1 MVTKVSDFLN
11 TTFSTLTADDAVTN
25 GVSYPGT
32 IVHTT
37 TGAPAT
43 GIGAG
48 LSFRVETAANNIET
62 GMTVETVTTDITGTS
77 EDFDFVVKLMQN
89 GAVAAE
95 RLRVNSAGQLTV
107 SSGVTGSGTITGT
120 NFVTTGATVPVNGMF
135 LPAANTVGFATNSI
149 ERMRFDA
156 AGRAG
161 LNITTLNANLEIGG
175 GTLATA
181 ANSQSMVVELT
192 TTSSNGDLL
201 QISNNRNATGGT
213 DWTTAGYRIQQKV
226 DATWMGFIQFNSGG
240 STTLNS
246 GGISFGTGQNT
257 TSANSI
263 PEVMRIDTNGNVGI
277 GVSSVTAGYKL
288 DIAGGIKIAGGGAIF
303 LQASGDIYAYRAGGT
318 TGVIFLVS
326 NGTRYLFYDGTAYQ
340 LPGAALAVG
349 GAITATGEIT
359 AFSSDAR
366 LKTDVT
372 PLTDALKKLQSLHGV
387 RFSWT
392 DQAKD
397 LGVSFKNQTDVGVMA
412 QDVERVL
419 PEAIRPAPF
428 DTDTSGNSIS
438 GENYLTVQ
446 YEKLTVL
453 LIEAVKEQQQQIE
466 SLTKRVQLLENKST
480 T

>member
-37 TGAPAT
+37 TGAPAA

-120 NFVTTGATVPVNGMF
+120 NFVTTGSTVPVNGMF
-135 LPAANTVGFATNSI
+135 LPAANTLGLTSNST

-156 AGRAG
+156 TGNVAIGTTTTTNAR
-161 LNITTLNANLEIGG
+161 LNIAGISG
-175 GTLATA
+175 
-181 ANSQSMVVELT
+181 ANSLGEIYASDGTQWSRFGSNFLSGSYNNIVAAGDHGIIY
-192 TTSSNGDLL
+192 SNG
-201 QISNNRNATGGT
+201 
-213 DWTTAGYRIQQKV
+213 TT
-226 DATWMGFIQFNSGG
+226 
-240 STTLNS
+240 
-246 GGISFGTGQNT
+246 GTGAFT
-257 TSANSI
+257 IAPWNSI
-263 PEVMRIDTNGNVGI
+263 LGGMRLDANGNVGI

-288 DIAGGIKIAGGGAIF
+288 DISGGIRIVGGGAIF
-303 LQASGDIYAYRAGGT
+303 LQNSGDIYAYRAGGT

-326 NGTRYLFYDGTAYQ
+326 NGTRYLYYDGTAYQ

>member
-1 MVTKVSDFLN
+1 M
-11 TTFSTLTADDAVTN
+11 
-25 GVSYPGT
+25 
-32 IVHTT
+32 
-37 TGAPAT
+37 
-43 GIGAG
+43 
-48 LSFRVETAANNIET
+48 
-62 GMTVETVTTDITGTS
+62 
-77 EDFDFVVKLMQN
+77 
-89 GAVAAE
+89 
-95 RLRVNSAGQLTV
+95 

-120 NFVTTGATVPVNGMF
+120 NFVTTGSTVPVNGMF
-135 LPAANTVGFATNSI
+135 LPAANTLGLTSNST

-156 AGRAG
+156 TGNVAIGTTTTTNAR
-161 LNITTLNANLEIGG
+161 LNIAGISG
-175 GTLATA
+175 
-181 ANSQSMVVELT
+181 ANSLGEIYASDGTQWSRFGSNFLSGSYNNIVAAGDHGIIY
-192 TTSSNGDLL
+192 SNG
-201 QISNNRNATGGT
+201 
-213 DWTTAGYRIQQKV
+213 TT
-226 DATWMGFIQFNSGG
+226 
-240 STTLNS
+240 
-246 GGISFGTGQNT
+246 GTGAFT
-257 TSANSI
+257 IAPWNSI
-263 PEVMRIDTNGNVGI
+263 LGGMRLDANGNVGI

-288 DIAGGIKIAGGGAIF
+288 DISGGIRIVGGGAIF
-303 LQASGDIYAYRAGGT
+303 LQNSGDIYAYRAGGT

-326 NGTRYLFYDGTAYQ
+326 NGTRYLYYDGTAYQ